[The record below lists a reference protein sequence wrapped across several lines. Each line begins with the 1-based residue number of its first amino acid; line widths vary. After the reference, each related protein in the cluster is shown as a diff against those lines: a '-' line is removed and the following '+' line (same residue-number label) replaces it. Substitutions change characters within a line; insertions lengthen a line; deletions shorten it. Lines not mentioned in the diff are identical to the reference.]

1 MKKLVFTAV
10 ALIAFSGVTLA
21 NNKLGSTNAVDL
33 MKVASITDQQVQ
45 EDAWFCYKASET
57 SSYNPM
63 NQETTITTTYIC
75 TWHDLSV
82 AAISQE

>member
-10 ALIAFSGVTLA
+10 SLIAFSGVALA
-21 NNKLGSTNAVDL
+21 NNKLESVSEFNQL
-33 MKVASITDQQVQ
+33 KVVSITDQQKQ

-57 SSYNPM
+57 TTYN
-63 NQETTITTTYIC
+63 QFDDTTTVTTTYNC
-75 TWHDLSV
+75 TWYDLST